1 MQVSKLARP
10 LNDLLSLL
18 FPRLCQACGNH
29 LVRNE
34 EVICTACLLDM
45 PLTGFHLQ
53 RENALEQSLW
63 GRCYAERAAAWA
75 YYRRGGKM
83 QHLVHRLKYSGIK
96 EVGSYLGR
104 YYGTILLD
112 SGFMEDIDWLVPVP
126 LHPSR
131 QRKRGFNQAEIIC
144 RGISDS
150 TGVPLLPDALLR
162 KKRSDTQTRKSRV
175 ERWENVENIFA
186 AGTALLPDESH
197 LLLVDDVITTGSTI
211 ESCVNIL
218 HEQGRIKVSVAAL
231 AVAESGTS

>member
-1 MQVSKLARP
+1 MRISGITRP

-34 EVICTACLLDM
+34 QVICTSCLLDM

-53 RENALEQSLW
+53 RDNALERSLW
-63 GRCYAERAAAWA
+63 GRCYAEKATAWA

-83 QHLVHRLKYSGIK
+83 QQLIHRLKYSGIR
-96 EVGSYLGR
+96 EVGTFLGG
-104 YYGTILLD
+104 YYGTILSD
-112 SGFMEDIDWLVPVP
+112 SGFMDGIDYLVPVP

-131 QRKRGFNQAEIIC
+131 QRKRGFNQAEVIC
-144 RGISDS
+144 LGISEA
-150 TGVPLLPDALLR
+150 TGVPLLGSALIR
-162 KKRSDTQTRKSRV
+162 KGRSDTQTRKSRV

-186 AGTALLPDESH
+186 AGPDQLPEEAH
-197 LLLVDDVITTGSTI
+197 ILIVDDVITTGSTI

-218 HEQGRIKVSVAAL
+218 RESGNLKVSVAAL
-231 AVAESGTS
+231 AVAESGTT

>member
-1 MQVSKLARP
+1 MRISAITRP

-34 EVICTACLLDM
+34 QVICTSCLLDM

-53 RENALEQSLW
+53 RENALERSLW
-63 GRCYAERAAAWA
+63 GRCYAEKATAWS

-83 QHLVHRLKYSGIK
+83 QHLIHRLKYSGIK
-96 EVGSYLGR
+96 EVGVFLGR
-104 YYGTILLD
+104 YYGTVLAD
-112 SGFMEDIDWLVPVP
+112 SGFMDGIDYLVPVP

-131 QRKRGFNQAEIIC
+131 ERKRGFNQAEVIC
-144 RGISDS
+144 TGISES
-150 TGVPLLPDALLR
+150 TGVPLLRAALIR
-162 KKRSDTQTRKSRV
+162 KGRSDTQTRKSRV

-186 AGTALLPDESH
+186 AGADPLPENAH
-197 LLLVDDVITTGSTI
+197 LLVVDDVITTGSTI
-211 ESCVNIL
+211 ESCVNL
-218 HEQGRIKVSVAAL
+218 LRESGSVKVSVAAL

>member
-1 MQVSKLARP
+1 
-10 LNDLLSLL
+10 
-18 FPRLCQACGNH
+18 
-29 LVRNE
+29 
-34 EVICTACLLDM
+34 
-45 PLTGFHLQ
+45 
-53 RENALEQSLW
+53 
-63 GRCYAERAAAWA
+63 
-75 YYRRGGKM
+75 M

-112 SGFMEDIDWLVPVP
+112 SGFMEDIEWLVPVP

-144 RGISDS
+144 RGLSDT
-150 TGVPLLPDALLR
+150 TGVPLLSDALIR
-162 KKRSDTQTRKSRV
+162 SKRSDTQTRKSRV

-186 AGTALLPDESH
+186 VGPTRLPDGSH

-211 ESCVNIL
+211 ESCVNLL
-218 HEQGRIKVSVAAL
+218 HENGCVKVSVAAL